1 MNDSLTAMSK
11 DMQDL
16 SSHIKQAVIKME
28 LDYGIQIS
36 SIEINRTSKPINENR
51 NFITVK
57 PTFLFSFSK

>member
-57 PTFLFSFSK
+57 PTFLCSISK